1 MRLQVD
7 AWPKNLHVG
16 NGGHRD
22 VFIRGRFAAQS
33 VDPSKGPPDKTRP
46 KGRGNQC
53 HRMVVST
60 IHHPEE
66 LVYYQSLAVNQCAV
80 KPRSHNVES

>member
-16 NGGHRD
+16 NGSHRD
-22 VFIRGRFAAQS
+22 VFIRGRLAAQS

-46 KGRGNQC
+46 KGRWEPMPPDGTFT
-53 HRMVVST
+53 MIPIGSW
-60 IHHPEE
+60 
-66 LVYYQSLAVNQCAV
+66 
-80 KPRSHNVES
+80 